1 MSDLLLPRTDAG
13 AAAQLIAVAVLTVVG
28 VVLVRRERALVLLV
42 VGVGAVLAGL
52 MGVRTLH

>member
-1 MSDLLLPRTDAG
+1 VSDLLLPRTGAG
-13 AAAQLIAVAVLTVVG
+13 AAAQLIAVVVFTVVG

-42 VGVGAVLAGL
+42 VGVGTVLAGL

>member
-1 MSDLLLPRTDAG
+1 MSDLLLPRTGAG
-13 AAAQLIAVAVLTVVG
+13 AAAQLIAVVVFTVVG

-42 VGVGAVLAGL
+42 VGVGTVLAGL

>member
-13 AAAQLIAVAVLTVVG
+13 AAAQLIAVVVFTVVG

-42 VGVGAVLAGL
+42 VGVGTVLAGL

>member
-13 AAAQLIAVAVLTVVG
+13 AAAQLIAVAVFTVVG

-42 VGVGAVLAGL
+42 VGVGTVLAGL